1 MITAAHWAIM
11 HFKLY
16 LIHAAF
22 VVVGPVKAELMAFK
36 SKSLPNRIV
45 AM

>member
-1 MITAAHWAIM
+1 MITTIHWTIM

-16 LIHAAF
+16 LMHAEF
-22 VVVGPVKAELMAFK
+22 VVVGPEKVELMAFK